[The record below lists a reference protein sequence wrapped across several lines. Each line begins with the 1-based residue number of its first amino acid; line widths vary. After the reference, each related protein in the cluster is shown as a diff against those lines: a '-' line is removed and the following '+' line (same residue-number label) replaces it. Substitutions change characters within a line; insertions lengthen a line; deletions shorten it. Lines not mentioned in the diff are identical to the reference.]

1 MTEKAIDFINAKG
14 KTMRVLNNKILL
26 TKIEEENKT
35 KSGIILTTENK
46 DRITKFKVVQIAPN
60 EEGITENSI
69 VYVDRFQTTEI
80 TIEGDKMAICD
91 IKDVVIVE

>member
-1 MTEKAIDFINAKG
+1 
-14 KTMRVLNNKILL
+14 MRVLNNKILL

-46 DRITKFKVVQIAPN
+46 DRITKFKVVQ
-60 EEGITENSI
+60 
-69 VYVDRFQTTEI
+69 TTEI
-80 TIEGDKMAICD
+80 TIDGDKMAICD